1 MRRTSWRAVPVV
13 MILSLVLAS
22 CSGPNRSQSPSSAS
36 GFEIVV
42 TASPNTLRG
51 ATPASG
57 ESQGG
62 CAVIQMTVFDQQ
74 GRLVDGARVTVTT
87 TLGRFPGATAGEEF
101 VAVTGFTI
109 RGILTE
115 ALCAKAERGTAIVTA
130 STENAVATVRITI
143 F

>member
-13 MILSLVLAS
+13 MVLGLVLAS

-36 GFEIVV
+36 GFELSV

-57 ESQGG
+57 EAQGG
-62 CAVIQMTVFDQQ
+62 CAVIQVTVFDQR
-74 GRLVDGARVTVTT
+74 GRLVDGATVTVTT
-87 TLGRFPGATAGEEF
+87 TLGRFPGTTPGQEF
-101 VAVTGFTI
+101 VAVSGTTI
-109 RGILTE
+109 RGVLTE
-115 ALCAKAERGTAIVTA
+115 VLCAKAERGTAIVTA
-130 STENAVATVRITI
+130 STENAVATTRVTI